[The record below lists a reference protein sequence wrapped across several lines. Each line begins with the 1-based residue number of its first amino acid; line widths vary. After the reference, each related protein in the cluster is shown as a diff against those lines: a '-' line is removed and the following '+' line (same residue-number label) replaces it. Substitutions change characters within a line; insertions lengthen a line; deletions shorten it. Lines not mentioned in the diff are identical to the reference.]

1 VSSLSQ
7 LLHGR
12 VAVLGGGVTGRAII
26 AFLQERTIEFS
37 LFDEKN
43 GECDGIQALTVI
55 ENPHDYQLAIVS
67 PGWRRDHHLI
77 EKLTQ
82 AGVRVISEID
92 LAWLVKCEI
101 APEQKWIALT
111 GTNGKTTTV
120 QMVQSIFD
128 SAQVRGLACG
138 NVGEPAIS
146 AVMSKKPYDYLALEL
161 SSFQID
167 WSELPQF
174 ESVAILNIAEDHID
188 WHGSFDAYANAKMSL
203 MRMAPVAIL
212 NAQDPEI
219 VTRSTAFT
227 GEKIFYSLDT
237 PASGELGLVEE
248 LLVDRAFGADSSQAE
263 MIAELLDIKPQV
275 PHNVSNALAA
285 AGLALSLNISHA
297 AIRTGLSSFQLDH
310 HRLELVLERDGISWI
325 NDSKA
330 TNPHAA
336 IAGIQSHTSVI
347 WIAGG
352 LAKGAQ
358 VDQLVKRAAPRLKAV
373 LLIGTDRELFAD
385 ALSQHAPAIPIY
397 RIDSN
402 DGSESLMNAI
412 VAKASDLATAGDAV
426 LLAPACASM
435 DQFNSYAHRG
445 ELFARAVFAKV
456 AP

>member
-1 VSSLSQ
+1 MSSLSQ

-336 IAGIQSHTSVI
+336 IAGILSHTSVI

-358 VDQLVKRAAPRLKAV
+358 VDQLIKRAAPRLKAV

>member
-1 VSSLSQ
+1 
-7 LLHGR
+7 
-12 VAVLGGGVTGRAII
+12 
-26 AFLQERTIEFS
+26 
-37 LFDEKN
+37 
-43 GECDGIQALTVI
+43 
-55 ENPHDYQLAIVS
+55 
-67 PGWRRDHHLI
+67 
-77 EKLTQ
+77 
-82 AGVRVISEID
+82 
-92 LAWLVKCEI
+92 
-101 APEQKWIALT
+101 
-111 GTNGKTTTV
+111 
-120 QMVQSIFD
+120 
-128 SAQVRGLACG
+128 
-138 NVGEPAIS
+138 
-146 AVMSKKPYDYLALEL
+146 
-161 SSFQID
+161 
-167 WSELPQF
+167 
-174 ESVAILNIAEDHID
+174 
-188 WHGSFDAYANAKMSL
+188 
-203 MRMAPVAIL
+203 
-212 NAQDPEI
+212 
-219 VTRSTAFT
+219 
-227 GEKIFYSLDT
+227 
-237 PASGELGLVEE
+237 
-248 LLVDRAFGADSSQAE
+248 
-263 MIAELLDIKPQV
+263 V

-336 IAGIQSHTSVI
+336 IAGILSHASVI

-435 DQFNSYAHRG
+435 DQFNTYAHRG
-445 ELFARAVFAKV
+445 ELFAREVLAQV

>member
-1 VSSLSQ
+1 MSSLSQ

-26 AFLQERTIEFS
+26 AFLQERTIDFS

-67 PGWRRDHHLI
+67 PGWRRDHHLV
-77 EKLTQ
+77 EKFTQ

-92 LAWLVKCEI
+92 LAWLVKSEI

-146 AVMSKKPYDYLALEL
+146 AVMSKEPYDYLALEL

-188 WHGSFDAYANAKMSL
+188 WHGTFDAYANAKMSL

-219 VTRSTAFT
+219 VARSTAFT

-336 IAGIQSHTSVI
+336 IAGILSHTSVI

>member
-1 VSSLSQ
+1 MSSLSQ

-111 GTNGKTTTV
+111 GTNGKTTTI

-128 SAQVRGLACG
+128 SAQLRGLACG

-358 VDQLVKRAAPRLKAV
+358 VDQLIKRAAPRLKAV